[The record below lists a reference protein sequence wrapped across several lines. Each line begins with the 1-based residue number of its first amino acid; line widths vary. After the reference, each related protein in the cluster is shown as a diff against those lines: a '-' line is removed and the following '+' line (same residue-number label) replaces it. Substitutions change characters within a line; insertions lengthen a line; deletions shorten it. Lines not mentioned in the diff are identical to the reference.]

1 MRYSIFDF
9 NQQLCAELGLTVN
22 DLLLLDYIQKAIAN
36 PKMKHSSSDPLCV
49 WLYHQKILNDLP
61 ILNIS
66 ESTLKKWLK
75 NLVDKGLLKRETVHS
90 KSYGMKAYYGVTDK
104 LIELQISQL
113 SQDTWDSKP
122 QLMNELRDVKPQLI
136 QDTPDSKLVK
146 KDKILNKTIIK
157 NNNSRKLVKNKS
169 LYECCID
176 MISVY
181 TKDKPGLEP
190 LLVQYLKMRLEIKD
204 KPLYKNQWKGILNK
218 LDKIH
223 EEEGQS
229 YKDIVQFNIEKG
241 YASFFPIPAYNK
253 PSKKKDYNDKLSNE
267 QYTEE
272 ERKQIK
278 KWQKEQIA
286 KGERIVF

>member
-9 NQQLCAELGLTVN
+9 NQQLCTELGLTVN
-22 DLLLLDYIQKAIAN
+22 ELLLLDYIQKAVAN
-36 PKMKHSSSDPLCV
+36 PKMKHCSHDPLCV
-49 WLYHQKILNDLP
+49 WLYHQKILDDLP

-90 KSYGMKAYYGVTDK
+90 KSYGIKAYYGVTDK

-113 SQDTWDSKP
+113 SQDTWDYKP
-122 QLMNELRDVKPQLI
+122 QLMNELRDAKPQLS
-136 QDTPDSKLVK
+136 QDTSDSKLIK
-146 KDKILNKTIIK
+146 KDKQLKNTIIK
-157 NNNSRKLVKNKS
+157 NNSRKLVKNKS
-169 LYECCID
+169 LYEYCTD
-176 MISVY
+176 MITVY

-229 YKDIVQFNIEKG
+229 YEDIVQFNIEKG
-241 YASFFPIPAYNK
+241 YASFFPIPKYNK
-253 PSKKKDYNDKLSNE
+253 AGKKRSCDDELSNE
-267 QYTEE
+267 QYTDE

>member
-1 MRYSIFDF
+1 MSEERKFLGVWFPAEIWLNTELSMIEKAIYIEIESLDNDNHCTASNEYFAEFCQVSISTVSKSIKHLEELGMIQTVDF
-9 NQQLCAELGLTVN
+9 NGRVR
-22 DLLLLDYIQKAIAN
+22 
-36 PKMKHSSSDPLCV
+36 
-49 WLYHQKILNDLP
+49 KIR
-61 ILNIS
+61 
-66 ESTLKKWLK
+66 
-75 NLVDKGLLKRETVHS
+75 VLKRRRLPS
-90 KSYGMKAYYGVTDK
+90 KKTKAAY
-104 LIELQISQL
+104 ENLQPNNIYNNPS
-113 SQDTWDSKP
+113 
-122 QLMNELRDVKPQLI
+122 I
-136 QDTPDSKLVK
+136 K
-146 KDKILNKTIIK
+146 KNTIIK
-157 NNNSRKLVKNKS
+157 NNSRKLVKNKS
-169 LYECCID
+169 LYEYCTD
-176 MISVY
+176 MITIY

-241 YASFFPIPAYNK
+241 YASFFPIPKYNK
-253 PSKKKDYNDKLSNE
+253 AGKKRSCDDELSNE
-267 QYTEE
+267 QYTDE